1 MRSNDATPLS
11 SQATA
16 SPSMMQERER
26 RRPRRVRAT
35 ARHRRRPLLGLSHHR
50 WSRVLVPG
58 TAREAKERAVLG
70 SRDHPFRAPD
80 GGPAPGRNRDRAL
93 RAALPPRGC
102 ATGETGDRRGNASG
116 MARDRRRPVA
126 RVHLLLAGVG
136 GGRPAATADAKGK
149 PPAWPL
155 ALLPLGLY
163 PPRWI

>member
-1 MRSNDATPLS
+1 GAEARNG
-11 SQATA
+11 
-16 SPSMMQERER
+16 
-26 RRPRRVRAT
+26 RRPA
-35 ARHRRRPLLGLSHHR
+35 LGLPYHR

-80 GGPAPGRNRDRAL
+80 GGPARDRDRAL

-102 ATGETGDRRGNASG
+102 AAGETEDRRGNAGG

-136 GGRPAATADAKGK
+136 EARPAPTADA
-149 PPAWPL
+149 
-155 ALLPLGLY
+155 
-163 PPRWI
+163 